1 MYGRGLALLEA
12 GLVDLGRN
20 QMRGLG
26 LDLLQDRLLHDLG
39 QVRSNN
45 NRPDLIQSTWSLGEC
60 FLQWY

>member
-1 MYGRGLALLEA
+1 MNSSGLALLEA

-39 QVRSNN
+39 QV
-45 NRPDLIQSTWSLGEC
+45 
-60 FLQWY
+60 